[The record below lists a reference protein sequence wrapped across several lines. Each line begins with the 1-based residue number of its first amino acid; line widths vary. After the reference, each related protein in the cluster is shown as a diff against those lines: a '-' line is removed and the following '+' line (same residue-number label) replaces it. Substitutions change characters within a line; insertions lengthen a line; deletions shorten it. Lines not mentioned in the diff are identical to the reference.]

1 MSARA
6 RAYQEQITG
15 HAADESYWVGG
26 MSTKAGGVRFD
37 GFKNGVLLEA
47 KGPGFANKFLDALDP
62 KTWFKN
68 SGAKDLVNQAKRQLR
83 VTKETGIPIRWHI
96 AEEKTAEA
104 IRRLF
109 EQNTVMGIEV
119 VYTPPL

>member
-1 MSARA
+1 MSTRA
-6 RAYQEQITG
+6 RTYQEQISG
-15 HAADESYWVGG
+15 HPADEAYWVGG
-26 MSTKAGGVRFD
+26 MSTKAGGVKFD
-37 GFKNGVLLEA
+37 GFKDGVLLEA
-47 KGPGFANKFLDALDP
+47 KGPGYSNKFLDNLDP

-68 SGAKDLVNQAKRQLR
+68 SGARDLVNQAKRQLDAAR
-83 VTKETGIPIRWHI
+83 EAGIPIRWHI

-109 EQNTVMGIEV
+109 QNNDVAGIEV